1 MDNLGENILER
12 KISGRV
18 IKGVGGKF
26 SVETD
31 EGLVVCYAR
40 GLFKR
45 EEDSILIGDY
55 VELSY
60 DHNWLITDV
69 LPRKNVLIRPPVSN
83 IDVLV
88 IVLASEPEPDYYLL
102 DKLLLTCFD
111 IGIKPV
117 ICVNKIDL
125 SENVYNYVKGVYGE
139 FVDIYAVS
147 TVNDQGLRELVNNLK
162 GTVCFSGQ
170 SAVGKTSILN
180 SICSLNEQTGELSKI
195 LRGRNTTRHVQI
207 YKVNDNFQ
215 IIDTCGFSLLTEGLP
230 KREEIWLYYPDFMK
244 FVPCKY
250 RSCLHITEPECAI
263 RTAVKQRKLDLNRYY
278 RYLTIIG
285 ARKNDKD

>member
-1 MDNLGENILER
+1 MEK
-12 KISGRV
+12 KINGRV

-26 SVETD
+26 SVETE
-31 EGLVVCYAR
+31 EGIIVCYAR
-40 GLFKR
+40 GLLKR
-45 EEDSILIGDY
+45 DDDSILIGDQ

-60 DHNWLITDV
+60 DRNWLITKI
-69 LPRKNVLIRPPVSN
+69 LPRKNELIRPPVSN
-83 IDVLV
+83 IDTLV

-102 DKLLLTCFD
+102 DKLLLTCFN
-111 IGIKPV
+111 IGINPI
-117 ICVNKIDL
+117 ICVNKVDL
-125 SENVYNYVKGVYGE
+125 SKDVYDYVMKVYSD

-147 TVNDQGLRELVNNLK
+147 TVDNQGLKEMTDNLK
-162 GTVCFSGQ
+162 GIVCFSGQ

-180 SICSLNEQTGELSKI
+180 AICSLDEQTGELSKI

-207 YKVNDNFQ
+207 YKVNDDFQ
-215 IIDTCGFSLLTEGLP
+215 LIDTCGFSLLDEGLP
-230 KREEIWLYYPDFMK
+230 KREEIWSYYPDFMK

-263 RTAVKQRKLDLNRYY
+263 RNAVKQRKLDLNRYY